1 MQTKIFMN
9 LTSVITAVI
18 TLTICAPVH
27 AGMVTTSRQVPLAGT
42 VFVSLSNGSLD
53 GVGLTGAAQVVTQVA
68 TPTDPVLVNVNLD
81 QVAGVGDLTG
91 FRYVGT
97 GMNQINLPTTP
108 GDPMNLGFDL
118 LAVELPP
125 DPVLPSDPV
134 FPTDPVMPL
143 DISFRLLIN
152 PDTGV
157 LTNVIIES
165 ISVPLPENTF

>member
-1 MQTKIFMN
+1 MQSIRFMN
-9 LTSVITAVI
+9 LTAGITAVI
-18 TLTICAPVH
+18 ALTSYAPVH

>member
-1 MQTKIFMN
+1 MQSIRFTN
-9 LTSVITAVI
+9 LTAVITAVI
-18 TLTICAPVH
+18 ALTICARVH

-53 GVGLTGAAQVVTQVA
+53 GVGLTGAVHVVTQVA
-68 TPTDPVLVNVNLD
+68 HPGDPMRINVNLD

-97 GMNQINLPTTP
+97 GMNWINLPATP

-125 DPVLPSDPV
+125 DPVLPTDPV
-134 FPTDPVMPL
+134 FPNDSVMPL
-143 DISFRLLIN
+143 DISFRLVIN

-165 ISVPLPENTF
+165 MSVPVR

>member
-1 MQTKIFMN
+1 MN
-9 LTSVITAVI
+9 LTAGIAAVI
-18 TLTICAPVH
+18 ALTIYAPVH

-53 GVGLTGAAQVVTQVA
+53 GVGLTGTAQVVTQVA
-68 TPTDPVLVNVNLD
+68 TPTDPIHPTDPVLINVNLD

-97 GMNQINLPTTP
+97 GMNLINLPTIP

-125 DPVLPSDPV
+125 DPVLPTDPV
-134 FPTDPVMPL
+134 FPSDPVMPL
-143 DISFRLLIN
+143 DISFRLFIN

-165 ISVPLPENTF
+165 MSVPVP

>member
-1 MQTKIFMN
+1 MN

-18 TLTICAPVH
+18 ALTICAPVQ

-53 GVGLTGAAQVVTQVA
+53 GVALSGAAHVVTQVA
-68 TPTDPVLVNVNLD
+68 QPGNPMHINVNLD

-97 GMNQINLPTTP
+97 GTNRINLPTIP
-108 GDPMNLGFDL
+108 GDPINLGFDL
-118 LAVELPP
+118 LAVELPLGP
-125 DPVLPSDPV
+125 ILPTDPV

-143 DISFRLLIN
+143 DISLRLFIN

-157 LTNVIIES
+157 LTNVNIES
-165 ISVPLPENTF
+165 MSVPVP

>member
-1 MQTKIFMN
+1 MQRSLHLPMLLAVALC
-9 LTSVITAVI
+9 LTVPAYG
-18 TLTICAPVH
+18 APP
-27 AGMVTTSRQVPLAGT
+27 VTTSLQVPLDGT
-42 VFVSLSNGSLD
+42 VFVPLNNGVD
-53 GVGLTGAAQVVTQVA
+53 TVVLTGYVHVVTQVP
-68 TPTDPVLVNVNLD
+68 TPGDPIQPSDPIRIHVNLD

-97 GMNQINLPTTP
+97 GMNRINLPTTP

-118 LAVELPP
+118 LALELPP
-125 DPVLPSDPV
+125 DPVLPTDPV

-143 DISFRLLIN
+143 DISFRIFIN

-165 ISVPLPENTF
+165 ISVPVP